1 MLFSNTNNDFMVND
15 DGQGVGCWDWEMSH
29 VICHVSC
36 DHIAHCCMYFVADD
50 PSGATDCNT
59 HGIKTKNLLY
69 ILYFLVTNSLATK
82 DDPILLPQVTFR

>member
-15 DGQGVGCWDWEMSH
+15 NGQCVGCWDWEMSH

-50 PSGATDCNT
+50 PSGATDNRLYYSWN
-59 HGIKTKNLLY
+59 KNQE
-69 ILYFLVTNSLATK
+69 LVIHFIVSG
-82 DDPILLPQVTFR
+82 DQRFSD

>member
-36 DHIAHCCMYFVADD
+36 DHIAYCCMNFVADD
-50 PSGATDCNT
+50 PSDATDNRLYYSWN
-59 HGIKTKNLLY
+59 KNQE
-69 ILYFLVTNSLATK
+69 LV
-82 DDPILLPQVTFR
+82 IHFG